1 MSEQNEQYP
10 QGNSIAQM
18 GWARAAVNWA
28 GALVSIA
35 LIIGLISWMFD
46 LGTRDPNEI
55 PIIRAME
62 GPSRTTPEDAGGS
75 QAAHQGLAVNA
86 VQSEGGIEK
95 PAQSVSL
102 APKPRPLER
111 EDVPQQQLAEAKPV
125 LREQAPQQT
134 PQTAPNAEISTEQ
147 EIINQVTNNKKP
159 AADSTQDP
167 SLIVEELILQKNV
180 QVIAA
185 SKFAPLQSSIP
196 RPRPADLNK
205 RIEQAVLLATKSN
218 EPAASSQIAVGTRL
232 VQLGAYDNPEIAKKE
247 WDSLMSKH
255 GDLLEGKQRLIQS
268 AESGGRKFYRLRAVG
283 FENATESRNMCS
295 AMLARGTPCIPVTA
309 R

>member
-18 GWARAAVNWA
+18 GWARAVINWA

-35 LIIGLISWMFD
+35 LIIGLIGWMFD

-62 GPSRTTPEDAGGS
+62 GPSRTTPEDAGGA
-75 QAAHQGLAVNA
+75 QAAHQGLAVNV

-95 PAQSVSL
+95 PAQSVAL
-102 APKPRPLER
+102 APGPRGLEP
-111 EDVPQQQLAEAKPV
+111 EDVPQQDLAKAKPV
-125 LREQAPQQT
+125 LRKQPPQA
-134 PQTAPNAEISTEQ
+134 APKAEISTEQ
-147 EIINQVTNNKKP
+147 EIINQVTHSK
-159 AADSTQDP
+159 QDP
-167 SLIVEELILQKNV
+167 SLIVENLILKPNV
-180 QVIAA
+180 RVISA

-205 RIEQAVLLATKSN
+205 RIEQAILLAAKSN
-218 EPAASSQIAVGTRL
+218 APTSSQIAVGTRL

-247 WDSLMSKH
+247 WDTLMRKH

-268 AESGGRKFYRLRAVG
+268 AVSGGRKFYRLRAVG
-283 FENATESRNMCS
+283 FEDATESRNMCS